1 MALKAP
7 NEPNLSETEAEEG
20 TDSND
25 AETNPD
31 EIKYPK
37 VAKVK
42 LSLFIK
48 KSCITINKLFKII
61 VQIILLLMSINS
73 LCFLDIC

>member
-1 MALKAP
+1 MALKSP

-20 TDSND
+20 IDSND
-25 AETNPD
+25 AETNQD

-48 KSCITINKLFKII
+48 
-61 VQIILLLMSINS
+61 QILYNYKQTFQNH
-73 LCFLDIC
+73 CTNYFAFDEH